1 MSAPWNVARFNRDVP
16 AAFLT
21 SLVTAR
27 RDRASFTDVGSYAMF
42 VGYPRS
48 GHSLVGS
55 LLDAHPD
62 AVIAHELGALRL
74 FRAGFRREQIY
85 SLILRRDSQFTAAGR
100 RTRYDY
106 AVPGQWQGRF
116 RQLRVIG
123 DKKGAQSTRILD
135 AHPRVLDRVRATVAV
150 PLRVVHVVRN
160 PFDNISTMA
169 ERAGSTLSG
178 AADAYFS
185 LADGVEGLRARLA
198 GDEILDMRHEDLI
211 ANPIPTLA
219 RLAEFMELEA
229 DPHWMDACAGILFA
243 SPRRTREQAPW
254 TDELVASTLARMAD
268 RPLLRDYR
276 FKD

>member
-1 MSAPWNVARFNRDVP
+1 MRAPWHVARFNRDVP

-27 RDRASFTDVGSYAMF
+27 RDRPRFADVGFYAMF

-74 FRAGFRREQIY
+74 FRAGFRRDQIY

-100 RTRYDY
+100 QTRYDY

-135 AHPRVLDRVRATVAV
+135 AHPHVLDRVRATVGV

-169 ERAGSTLSG
+169 ERAGSTLPG
-178 AADAYFS
+178 AANAYFS
-185 LADGVEGLRARLA
+185 LADAVEGMRGRLDE
-198 GDEILDMRHEDLI
+198 DEILDLRHEDLI
-211 ANPIPTLA
+211 ADPTTTLA
-219 RLAEFMELEA
+219 RLSAFMDLDA
-229 DPHWMDACAGILFA
+229 DRDWIDACAGILFA

-254 TDELVASTLARMAD
+254 TDELVTSTLARMAD
-268 RPLLRDYR
+268 RPLLRGYGFTD
-276 FKD
+276 

>member
-1 MSAPWNVARFNRDVP
+1 MKAPWRVARFNRDVP

-27 RDRASFTDVGSYAMF
+27 RDRPRFADVQFYGMF

-74 FRAGFRREQIY
+74 FRAGFRRDQIY
-85 SLILRRDSQFTAAGR
+85 SLILRRDTQFTAAGR
-100 RTRYDY
+100 QTRYDY

-116 RQLRVIG
+116 RTLRVIG

-135 AHPRVLDRVRATVAV
+135 AHPHVLDRVRDTVAV

-185 LADGVEGLRARLA
+185 LADGVEGMRRRLDHA
-198 GDEILDMRHEDLI
+198 EILDMRHEDLI
-211 ANPIPTLA
+211 AHPATTLA
-219 RLAEFMELEA
+219 RLATFMELEA
-229 DPHWMDACAGILFA
+229 DRSWIEACAGILFA

-254 TDELVASTLARMAD
+254 TDELVASTLARMAE

-276 FKD
+276 FTD